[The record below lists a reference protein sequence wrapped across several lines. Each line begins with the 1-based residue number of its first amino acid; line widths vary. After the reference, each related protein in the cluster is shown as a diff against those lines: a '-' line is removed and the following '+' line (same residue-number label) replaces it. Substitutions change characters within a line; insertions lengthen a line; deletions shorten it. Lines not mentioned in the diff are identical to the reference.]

1 MTVSLERLFKRR
13 LGQWVESR
21 WQKREGSVSWA
32 SEWTAS
38 ARAQGRPAWSRWAL
52 TRWAGGRGVPAAI
65 EREQRGSPSSGGG
78 VLPGGRQRH
87 GGYGCVSCA
96 ISRLAGVCLS
106 KVFFFF
112 FLISHLV
119 CVWGQ
124 NQNHCRE
131 DILRMTSW
139 GPIPKGLKRVI
150 LMVPCVVTKTY
161 WQDWKRM
168 VIKNFKL
175 CSYYWTIPPL
185 IDCKKIYRD
194 DESLKLSCG

>member
-1 MTVSLERLFKRR
+1 MGRISMAETGRKRFLGEWVNGFGESTGQASVVSVGADQVSGWQRCAGGDREGATRKPVVRR
-13 LGQWVESR
+13 RRSPRRPAASR
-21 WQKREGSVSWA
+21 WLWMCFLCDQQ
-32 SEWTAS
+32 T
-38 ARAQGRPAWSRWAL
+38 GRS
-52 TRWAGGRGVPAAI
+52 
-65 EREQRGSPSSGGG
+65 
-78 VLPGGRQRH
+78 LPFK
-87 GGYGCVSCA
+87 S
-96 ISRLAGVCLS
+96 
-106 KVFFFF
+106 FFFF
-112 FLISHLV
+112 FFWISHLV
-119 CVWGQ
+119 CFWGQ